1 MGMSETG
8 HSVQDISWRPLALS
22 IGLVAIAVAI
32 VFRLPFLPR
41 ELRPW
46 NLTPVGAMCLY
57 AGARMRLLPAFLLPL
72 LAMGITD
79 AAIYLTQGYAPSAF
93 SYASFGLYVL
103 LGRGLL
109 THSESPLRICG
120 VAAMG
125 TVQFFLLTNFGAW
138 FEGVL
143 PEYNGSF
150 ASLLLAY
157 KNGLE
162 FVRPGSLIGDMGFSL
177 AFFGAHTAL
186 ARAYFPAEQVQ
197 PAGAVTA
204 LK

>member
-1 MGMSETG
+1 MSETG
-8 HSVQDISWRPLALS
+8 HSVQDTSWRPLALS
-22 IGLVAIAVAI
+22 IGLVAIALAI

-72 LAMGITD
+72 LAMAITD

-120 VAAMG
+120 AAAMG

-138 FEGVL
+138 FAGVI
-143 PEYNGSF
+143 PEYDGSF

-157 KNGLE
+157 EKGLE
-162 FVRPGSLIGDMGFSL
+162 FVREYPGGLIGDIGFSL
-177 AFFGAHTAL
+177 AFFGAHAAL

-197 PAGAVTA
+197 PATAVS
-204 LK
+204 K